1 MLRSATRA
9 RANANADDGAH
20 AATIGDVLEVAA
32 NTDDGA
38 YAADDGAHAP
48 ENEVKISSTLAQL
61 RILIRLIHH
70 VELRCLIGLS
80 ESVAWIVGRVVRIEA
95 SCDSI
100 VGSLDTWID

>member
-20 AATIGDVLEVAA
+20 AATIGDILEVAA

-61 RILIRLIHH
+61 RILIRLIHPIQLVIVRKNPH
-70 VELRCLIGLS
+70 HWMDA
-80 ESVAWIVGRVVRIEA
+80 ESILDWIVGRVVRIEA
-95 SCDSI
+95 SCDSN
-100 VGSLDTWID
+100 